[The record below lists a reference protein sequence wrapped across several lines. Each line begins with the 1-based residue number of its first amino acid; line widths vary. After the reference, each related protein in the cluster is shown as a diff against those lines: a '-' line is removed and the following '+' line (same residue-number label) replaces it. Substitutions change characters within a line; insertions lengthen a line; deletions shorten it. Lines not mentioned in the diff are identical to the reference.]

1 MMRDEK
7 SVVCH
12 RCGKSFEASPR
23 ITPLGFQRFQCP
35 ECKGKITYPLLR
47 SSVHLIL
54 LAAAA
59 LMLFFSLL
67 GLYGG
72 RKAEDILAFVILA
85 ALYVLERV
93 SYILLPLA
101 AWALLRLV
109 GMYSPSVLQASRTLL
124 YYTGIAALFGIL
136 IGILG
141 GVASLIWAGRTIET
155 LIASSALCLFFVF
168 VLKRDRLMRKA
179 LTRG

>member
-1 MMRDEK
+1 MARDEK

-12 RCGKSFEASPR
+12 RCGKSFSAPPK

-35 ECKGKITYPLLR
+35 KCKGKITYPLLR
-47 SSVHLIL
+47 SSVHWIL
-54 LAAAA
+54 LAAVAA
-59 LMLFFSLL
+59 MLLFSLL

-72 RKAEDILAFVILA
+72 KLGEEILARAILA

-109 GMYSPSVLQASRTLL
+109 GMYYPSALQASRTLL
-124 YYTGIAALFGIL
+124 YYTGIAALLGIL
-136 IGILG
+136 TGVLG
-141 GVASLIWAGRTIET
+141 GVASLVWAGRMIET
-155 LIASSALCLFFVF
+155 LLASSVLCLFFIF
-168 VLKRDRLMRKA
+168 VLRRDRLIRKA
-179 LTRG
+179 LTKT